1 MLNNQ
6 NKEKIAALKKF
17 HKRNGVVKYAN
28 RRDFNETSRCKKNRT
43 EFISM

>member
-6 NKEKIAALKKF
+6 NKEKDSCFKKF

-28 RRDFNETSRCKKNRT
+28 RRDFNEISRCKKDRT